1 MISNLF
7 MSGKQITNRKFND
20 SLKENQDL
28 DKPKKVN
35 INILLNN
42 IRTDKKREQL
52 ESSVFIGLIAVVV
65 ITTGI
70 VASL

>member
-1 MISNLF
+1 

-52 ESSVFIGLIAVVV
+52 ESIVFIGLIAVVI

-70 VASL
+70 IASL

>member
-1 MISNLF
+1 

-35 INILLNN
+35 INILLNK

-52 ESSVFIGLIAVVV
+52 ESIVFIGLISVTV

-70 VASL
+70 IASL

>member
-1 MISNLF
+1 MISNF
-7 MSGKQITNRKFND
+7 IMSGKQITNRKFND

-42 IRTDKKREQL
+42 IRADKKRDQL
-52 ESSVFIGLIAVVV
+52 ASIVFFGLIVAAV
-65 ITTGI
+65 ITTGVI
-70 VASL
+70 ASL

>member
-1 MISNLF
+1 

-52 ESSVFIGLIAVVV
+52 ESIVFIGLISVIV

-70 VASL
+70 IASL

>member
-1 MISNLF
+1 MINTF
-7 MSGKQITNRKFND
+7 FVPREKMTNPKFND
-20 SLKENQDL
+20 PLNENQDL

-52 ESSVFIGLIAVVV
+52 ESIVFIGLIAVVI

-70 VASL
+70 IASL

>member
-1 MISNLF
+1 MISYFF

-42 IRTDKKREQL
+42 IRADKKRDQL
-52 ESSVFIGLIAVVV
+52 ASNVFFGLIVVAV
-65 ITTGI
+65 ITTGVI
-70 VASL
+70 ASL

>member
-1 MISNLF
+1 

-42 IRTDKKREQL
+42 IRADKKRDQL
-52 ESSVFIGLIAVVV
+52 ASNVFFGLIVVTA
-65 ITTGI
+65 ITTGVI
-70 VASL
+70 ASL

>member
-1 MISNLF
+1 
-7 MSGKQITNRKFND
+7 MSGEQITNRKLND

-28 DKPKKVN
+28 NKPKKVN

-42 IRTDKKREQL
+42 IRTDKKRELL
-52 ESSVFIGLIAVVV
+52 ESSVFIGLIAVVI

-70 VASL
+70 IASL